1 MRAPSSSRVLAFML
15 ELAVALATVG
25 CVGPFAAR
33 SSGGAAT
40 AAEPAA
46 AHAPS
51 TKEGDVARASAE
63 PTTEPSTDCDDAKSA
78 AIVGDDSTDGE
89 QTFDDGVELPPESP
103 PPGAT
108 AAAPF
113 SELSDAEI
121 SARLKAD
128 ISSLGPMSIGPAHGG
143 VLVAGVRMPQ
153 GANWDLVSPGL
164 AWGTQETVDALAHA
178 IDAVAAR
185 FPETPKVFIGDISAK
200 RGGHLNP
207 HVSHQSGR
215 DVDISYYLTE
225 GHRWYATA
233 NGSNLDRAR
242 TWHFIRTL
250 IAESDV
256 DLILVDTQIQ
266 RILKA
271 YALEIGEDPAWLDD
285 IFQVGGKSRRP
296 IILHAKGHATHLHVR
311 FYSPAAQELGRR
323 AYGLLVR
330 RGFIAPPTLYITHT
344 VKSGETLSHLARRY
358 KVTTDAIKKANALKK
373 DTLRLNKQYKIP
385 QTGGVPVPAR
395 LALPARRVPPTTS
408 AVAGVKASP
417 GGQPCRRASL
427 GAR

>member
-1 MRAPSSSRVLAFML
+1 ML
-15 ELAVALATVG
+15 ELALAIAATG
-25 CVGPFAAR
+25 CVAPFASR
-33 SSGGAAT
+33 GGAAP
-40 AAEPAA
+40 EPAIA
-46 AHAPS
+46 QAPS
-51 TKEGDVARASAE
+51 AKEGEGARE
-63 PTTEPSTDCDDAKSA
+63 PADPAPAPGSDCDDAKPA
-78 AIVGDDSTDGE
+78 AVVGEDGTDGE
-89 QTFDDGVELPPESP
+89 QTMLDDGFESP
-103 PPGAT
+103 AEAGPPGA
-108 AAAPF
+108 AAVAPF
-113 SELSDAEI
+113 SDLSDAEI

-128 ISSLGPMSIGPAHGG
+128 IASLGAMSIGPAHGG
-143 VLVAGVRMPQ
+143 VLVSGVRMPQ
-153 GANWDLVSPGL
+153 GANWELVSPGL

-185 FPETPKVFIGDISAK
+185 FPNTPKVFVGDISAK
-200 RGGHLNP
+200 RGGHLHP

-225 GHRWYATA
+225 GHRWYAIA

-296 IILHAKGHATHLHVR
+296 IIFHAKGHASHLHVR

-330 RGFIAPPTLYITHT
+330 RGFIVPPTLYITHT

-373 DTLRLNKQYKIP
+373 DTLRINKQYKIP

-395 LALPARRVPPTTS
+395 LALPARRVPPAAS
-408 AVAGVKASP
+408 AVAGVKQTS
-417 GGQPCRRASL
+417 GGEPCRRASL
-427 GAR
+427 GPR